1 MKSIEE
7 QIEICEA
14 RLRDFEET
22 LRLMPADTVLGRM
35 CINSYIRKEKRK
47 LERLYA
53 QKKNA

>member
-22 LRLMPADTVLGRM
+22 LKLMPADTVIGRL
-35 CINSYIRKEKRK
+35 CILSYIKREKKKLEKLYSQKEKC
-47 LERLYA
+47 
-53 QKKNA
+53 